1 MKQTP
6 KRACRRDEE
15 HASAVFLT
23 ELATGLLSYAPGL
36 ILPFCVEWS
45 GQILR
50 AVTCA
55 GCMHVACSMLQVP
68 FSATR
73 RKRV

>member
-36 ILPFCVEWS
+36 ILPFCVDWS
-45 GQILR
+45 GHILR
-50 AVTCA
+50 SVT
-55 GCMHVACSMLQVP
+55 SRMLFLRLRGA
-68 FSATR
+68 FSTVR
-73 RKRV
+73 TG